1 MTRIASR
8 WISAVVALG
17 AMIGIAGV
25 AKAQDARANLAA
37 TSVIEEIKKRGTLL
51 SGMATF
57 VPWAMRNTKGE
68 LIGFEID
75 VATRLAQDMGVKVEF
90 VPTAWDG
97 IIPALLAGKFDF
109 IIGGMTITPQRMLT
123 VNFTNP
129 YSATG
134 VMLVASKKMA
144 PNLSKLE
151 DFNKADYTLTGRRGG
166 SAIAA
171 VQRLLPKATIRL
183 FDDDAHAILEVVNG
197 RAHAMSGTTPRPT
210 FETLNNPDV
219 LYIPIAEP
227 FVKQAD
233 AMAVRKGDPDALA
246 YLNNWITLRQ
256 QDGWLK
262 ERFDYWF
269 GGRPWLDQVA
279 K

>member
-8 WISAVVALG
+8 LVSMVVAAS
-17 AMIGIAGV
+17 AMIGIAGF
-25 AKAQDARANLAA
+25 AQAQDARSNLANSSA
-37 TSVIEEIKKRGTLL
+37 IEEIKKRGTLMVGL
-51 SGMATF
+51 STF
-57 VPWAMRNTKGE
+57 VPWAMRSTKGD
-68 LIGFEID
+68 LIGFEVD
-75 VATRLAQDMGVKVEF
+75 VATRLAADLGVKLEL

-109 IIGGMTITPQRMLT
+109 IIGGMTITPARMLT

-129 YSATG
+129 YSNSG
-134 VMLVASKKMA
+134 VMLVASKKLA
-144 PNLSKLE
+144 PNWSKLD
-151 DFNKADYTLTGRRGG
+151 DFNKSEITVTGRRGG

-171 VQRLLPKATIRL
+171 VQRMLPKATIRM
-183 FDDDAHAILEVVNG
+183 FDDDSQAILEVANG
-197 RAHAMSGTTPRPT
+197 RAHAMAGSTPRPA
-210 FETLNNPDV
+210 FETLNNPD
-219 LYIPIAEP
+219 LYLPIAEP

-233 AMAVRKGDPDALA
+233 AMAVRKGDPDSLAL
-246 YLNNWITLRQ
+246 LNNWILLRQ

-269 GGRPWLDQVA
+269 TGRPWLDQVA